1 MNNFFF
7 QETNFKEWKQVVQ
20 EINRF
25 TKVDKGFNFRP
36 MRYCATFDTHRAS
49 LPYVAR
55 FHAKRVLKF
64 QDALLTSYHRN
75 EASTDSQY
83 CDDSS
88 I

>member
-1 MNNFFF
+1 M
-7 QETNFKEWKQVVQ
+7 VQ
-20 EINRF
+20 EIVRF
-25 TKVDKGFNFRP
+25 TKVDKGFIVRP

-75 EASTDSQY
+75 EVNTDS
-83 CDDSS
+83 CCIGGS
-88 I
+88 